1 MLKRLTAILL
11 LLAFG
16 AGVASGAPLHSGG
29 KECEMGESASMEAM
43 DCCKRARLAGETPE
57 IQAAR
62 LCCAV
67 NCQNGGADGPASTVR
82 VSAPQV
88 APAHPSAAA
97 AVPLS
102 APLPPRLKSHGGQP
116 QVEES
121 PPVYLL
127 NLTFLI

>member
-1 MLKRLTAILL
+1 MLKRLTATLL

-16 AGVASGAPLHSGG
+16 AGVASGTPLHSGG
-29 KECEMGESASMEAM
+29 KGCGMGESASSETM
-43 DCCKRARLAGETPE
+43 DCCKRARLAGESPE

-67 NCQNGGADGPASTVR
+67 NCQNGGAGGPASSAR
-82 VSAPQV
+82 VNAPQV

-97 AVPLS
+97 STSRPLV
-102 APLPPRLKSHGGQP
+102 LPRLKSRGGP
-116 QVEES
+116 PRVEES

-127 NLTFLI
+127 NLVFLI

>member
-1 MLKRLTAILL
+1 MFKRLTAILL
-11 LLAFG
+11 LVAFG

-29 KECEMGESASMEAM
+29 KECEMGKSASMEMM
-43 DCCKRARLAGETPE
+43 DCCKRARLSGETPE

-67 NCQNGGADGPASTVR
+67 NCQNGGADGPASTAR

-97 AVPLS
+97 APAAFVPT
-102 APLPPRLKSHGGQP
+102 RLNSRSRSGP
-116 QVEES
+116 SQVEES

-127 NLTFLI
+127 NLAFLI

>member
-1 MLKRLTAILL
+1 MFKRLTALL
-11 LLAFG
+11 LLFSFG

-67 NCQNGGADGPASTVR
+67 NCQNGGADGPASTAR
-82 VSAPQV
+82 VYAPQV
-88 APAHPSAAA
+88 APAHPSAASTLP
-97 AVPLS
+97 PLV
-102 APLPPRLKSHGGQP
+102 PPRLKSRSRSGP
-116 QVEES
+116 LQVEES

-127 NLTFLI
+127 NLAFLI

>member
-1 MLKRLTAILL
+1 MFKRLTAILL
-11 LLAFG
+11 LVAFG
-16 AGVASGAPLHSGG
+16 AGVASGVPLHSGG

-43 DCCKRARLAGETPE
+43 DCCKRARLAGESPE

-67 NCQNGGADGPASTVR
+67 NCQNGGADGPASTAR

-88 APAHPSAAA
+88 APAHPSAA
-97 AVPLS
+97 V
-102 APLPPRLKSHGGQP
+102 APKALVPPRLNSRDRGGP
-116 QVEES
+116 SQVEES

-127 NLTFLI
+127 NLAFLI